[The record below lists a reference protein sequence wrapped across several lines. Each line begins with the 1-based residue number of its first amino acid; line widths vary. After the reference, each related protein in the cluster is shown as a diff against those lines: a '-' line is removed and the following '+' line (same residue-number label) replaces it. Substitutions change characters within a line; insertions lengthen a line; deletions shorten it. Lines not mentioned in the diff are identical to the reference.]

1 MNIKKRFATLAIA
14 AALILGATASQA
26 AQPGDMPPAYQMQPY
41 RGLTPQQEQEA
52 QKIFVDNYAEMEAT
66 RQALAGKRMELD
78 QQLASPSPDKGKIER
93 LSREIGELRGKM
105 LSARADVRAKL
116 NQKGLPP
123 DYFGPTGDYGRP
135 DGYGPCWVG
144 PRGGWHR
151 GDGWYHHGGHRGYG
165 HGHRGGC
172 WR

>member
-1 MNIKKRFATLAIA
+1 MFKKSFASLAIA
-14 AALILGATASQA
+14 AALVLGASAGQ
-26 AQPGDMPPAYQMQPY
+26 AQPDGVPPAYQMQPY
-41 RGLTPQQEQEA
+41 RGLTAQQEQEA

-66 RQALAGKRMELD
+66 RQALAAKRMELD

-123 DYFGPTGDYGRP
+123 DYFGPNYDYGR
-135 DGYGPCWVG
+135 GYGPCWDA
-144 PRGGWHR
+144 PQGGWDR
-151 GDGWYHHGGHRGYG
+151 GYGWYHHGYRG